1 MSVASCPGCIA
12 AGPVAEAAGRDAGL
26 PTHELIVPGVH
37 CVSCIRSVEGLLNAR
52 PDIAAARVNLSRK
65 RVAITAEPGM
75 DPAPWIEAL
84 TGIGFEAHE
93 ARDAGS
99 RTQDD
104 GLTLR
109 LGIAGFAMMNVMLL
123 SVAVWSGATD
133 ATRDFFHW
141 IAATISLPAAIY
153 CAQPFFVSAWSALRV
168 RRLNMD
174 VPISLAIL
182 LACGLSLYETT
193 QGGEHAY
200 FDAAL
205 SLTFFLLGGR
215 VLEKRMRQAARSA
228 AADLA
233 ALEPM
238 RVMRVDGDA
247 RVSVP
252 VDEVAA
258 GDTLWLAAG
267 ARVPVDGVLQS
278 EAAQVDRSAL
288 TGESDEILVMRDGAL
303 TAGEV
308 VLTGPVTMRTTVAAK
323 GSTLRRLIQIAA
335 QAEGARSRYTS
346 LADRAAG
353 VYAPLVHG
361 LSFAAF
367 VGWSVATGDMYHA
380 LTIAIATLIIT
391 CPCALGLAVPAVA
404 TVATGRLFRMGLL
417 VKSETA
423 LERLAE
429 VDTVVFDK
437 TGTLSAAA
445 LVVPEGMPDAA
456 RAVLK
461 ALAEAS
467 AHPLSRSVLPALVDV
482 TAAQLDGIA
491 EHRGNGVSGV
501 WRGQPVRFGNAIWVG
516 VGQGTVLDLGD
527 VHYALK
533 RREQVFANAT
543 DTLSQLR
550 KLGLEVH
557 ILTGDVAAN
566 AARVAAELGV
576 DHVHA
581 EVGPEAKQDLIEA
594 LQAEGRK
601 VVMVGDGLN
610 DTPALTR
617 AWASIAPGTALEA
630 SQNAADLVLLGQHL
644 SGIPAAIG
652 IARSAR
658 RRILEN
664 FGLAACYNAVAIP
677 LALAGFASPL
687 MAALAM
693 STSSI
698 TVTLNALR
706 TKATL

>member
-1 MSVASCPGCIA
+1 MSVASCPGCVA
-12 AGPVAEAAGRDAGL
+12 AGPIAEGAGRDAGL
-26 PTHELIVPGVH
+26 PTHELILPGIH
-37 CVSCIRSVEGLLNAR
+37 CAACIRSVEGLLNAR
-52 PDIAAARVNLSRK
+52 TDLAAARVNLSRK
-65 RVAITAEPGM
+65 RVAITAEPGL
-75 DPAPWIEAL
+75 DPAPWITAL
-84 TGIGFEAHE
+84 AEIGFEAHE
-93 ARDAGS
+93 ARDAG
-99 RTQDD
+99 RHAQDD

-141 IAATISLPAAIY
+141 IAAAISLPAAVY
-153 CAQPFFVSAWSALRV
+153 CAQPFFWSAWSVLRV

-174 VPISLAIL
+174 VPISLAII

-193 QGGEHAY
+193 QSGEHAY

-233 ALEPM
+233 ALEPL
-238 RVMRVDGDA
+238 RVTRIEGDKRVT
-247 RVSVP
+247 VP
-252 VDEVAA
+252 VDEVAQ

-267 ARVPVDGVLQS
+267 SRVPVDGILDS
-278 EAAQVDRSAL
+278 AGAQVDRSAL
-288 TGESDEILVMRDGAL
+288 TGESDEIAVAQGQAL

-308 VLTGPVTMRTTVAAK
+308 VLTGPVTMHTTVAAK
-323 GSTLRRLIQIAA
+323 GSTLRRLIQIAS

-346 LADRAAG
+346 LADRAGAI
-353 VYAPLVHG
+353 YAPLVHG

-367 VGWSVATGDMYHA
+367 VVWSLATGDWYNA
-380 LTIAIATLIIT
+380 LKIAIATLIIT

-429 VDTVVFDK
+429 VDTVVLDK

-445 LVVPEGMPDAA
+445 LVPPNDMPDAA
-456 RAVLK
+456 RGVLK
-461 ALAEAS
+461 ALAQSS
-467 AHPLSRSVLPALVDV
+467 AHPLSRSVLPVLKDV
-482 TAAQLDGIA
+482 APADLEQVT
-491 EHRGNGVSGV
+491 EHRGKGVSGV
-501 WRGQPVRFGNAIWVG
+501 WRGREVRFGNAAWVG
-516 VGQGTVLDLGD
+516 AGQGTVLRIAEAHHLL
-527 VHYALK
+527 A
-533 RREQVFANAT
+533 RREQVFDDA
-543 DTLSQLR
+543 DETLERLR
-550 KLGLEVH
+550 AMGLEVH
-557 ILTGDVAAN
+557 MLTGDRAEN

-581 EVGPEAKQDLIEA
+581 EVDPEAKQDLIEA
-594 LQAEGRK
+594 LQADGRK

-610 DTPALTR
+610 DTLALTR
-617 AWASIAPGTALEA
+617 AWASMAPGNALEA
-630 SQNAADLVLLGQHL
+630 SQNAADVVLLGQHL
-644 SGIPAAIG
+644 SGIPDAIA

-677 LALAGFASPL
+677 LALSGFASPL

-698 TVTLNALR
+698 TVTVNALR
-706 TKATL
+706 TRAKP

>member
-1 MSVASCPGCIA
+1 MSIASRPGCVA
-12 AGPVAEAAGRDAGL
+12 AGDVAETAGRDAGL
-26 PTHELIVPGVH
+26 PTHELILPGIH
-37 CVSCIRSVEGLLNAR
+37 CIACIRSVEGLLNSR
-52 PDIAAARVNLSRK
+52 PDITAARVNLSRK
-65 RVAITAEPGM
+65 RVAITAEPGI
-75 DPAPWIEAL
+75 DPAPWIAAL
-84 TGIGFEAHE
+84 TGVGFEAHE
-93 ARDAGS
+93 ARDAGAPS
-99 RTQDD
+99 QDD

-153 CAQPFFVSAWSALRV
+153 CAQPFFRSAWSALRGM
-168 RRLNMD
+168 RLNMD
-174 VPISLAIL
+174 VPIALAIV
-182 LACGLSLYETT
+182 LACGLSLYETS

-205 SLTFFLLGGR
+205 SLTFFLLAGR

-233 ALEPM
+233 ALEPL
-238 RVMRVDGDA
+238 RVTRIEGET

-252 VDEVAA
+252 VDDVAE

-267 ARVPVDGVLQS
+267 ARVPVDGVLDS
-278 EAAQVDRSAL
+278 GSAQVDRSAL
-288 TGESDEILVMRDGAL
+288 TGESDEIAVEQGASL

-335 QAEGARSRYTS
+335 HAEGARSKYTS

-361 LSFAAF
+361 LAIAAF
-367 VGWSVATGDMYHA
+367 VGWLIATGDMYHA

-391 CPCALGLAVPAVA
+391 CPCALGLALPAVS

-417 VKSETA
+417 VKSKTA

-445 LVVPEGMPDAA
+445 LVPHKDMPDEA

-461 ALAEAS
+461 ALAQAS
-467 AHPLSRSVLPALVDV
+467 AHPLSRSVLLLLNDVRPADLE
-482 TAAQLDGIA
+482 GIA
-491 EHRGNGVSGV
+491 EHRGNCVSASWNGAS
-501 WRGQPVRFGNAIWVG
+501 VRFGNATWVG
-516 VGQGTVLDLGD
+516 AGQGTVLQIRDT
-527 VHYALK
+527 VYALE
-533 RREQVFANAT
+533 RREQLFADAVNTVAR
-543 DTLSQLR
+543 LSDM
-550 KLGLEVH
+550 GFDVH
-557 ILTGDVAAN
+557 ILTGDSARN
-566 AARVAAELGV
+566 AARAANELGV
-576 DHVHA
+576 DNVHA
-581 EVGPEAKQDLIEA
+581 EVDPEAKQDLIER
-594 LQAEGRK
+594 LQVEGHK

-610 DTPALTR
+610 DTLALTR

-630 SQNAADLVLLGQHL
+630 SQNAADVVLLGQHL

-677 LALAGFASPL
+677 LCLAGFATPL

-706 TKATL
+706 TKAQT

>member
-12 AGPVAEAAGRDAGL
+12 AGEVAETAGRDAGL
-26 PTHELIVPGVH
+26 PTHELILPGVH
-37 CVSCIRSVEGLLNAR
+37 CVACIRSVEGLLNAR

-65 RVAITAEPGM
+65 RVAITAEPGI

-84 TGIGFEAHE
+84 TDIGFEAHE
-93 ARDAGS
+93 ARDAGN
-99 RTQDD
+99 RGQDD
-104 GLTLR
+104 GLTMR

-141 IAATISLPAAIY
+141 ISAAISLPAAIY
-153 CAQPFFVSAWSALRV
+153 CAQPFFRSAVSALRGM
-168 RRLNMD
+168 RLNMD
-174 VPISLAIL
+174 VPISLAII
-182 LACGLSLYETT
+182 LACGLSLYETS

-233 ALEPM
+233 ALEPL
-238 RVMRVDGDA
+238 RVTRIEGET

-252 VDEVAA
+252 VDDVAE

-267 ARVPVDGVLQS
+267 ARVPVDGALNS
-278 EAAQVDRSAL
+278 DAAQVDRSAL
-288 TGESDEILVMRDGAL
+288 TGESDEIAVARGAAL
-303 TAGEV
+303 TAGEI

-335 QAEGARSRYTS
+335 HAEGSKSRYTS

-367 VGWSVATGDMYHA
+367 IGWSVATGDMYNA
-380 LTIAIATLIIT
+380 LKIAIATLIIT

-445 LVVPEGMPDAA
+445 LVPSQEMPVEA
-456 RAVLK
+456 REILK
-461 ALAEAS
+461 ALAQAS
-467 AHPLSRSVLPALVDV
+467 AHPLSRSVLTLLKDV
-482 TAAQLDGIA
+482 SVADLEGIS
-491 EHRGNGVSGV
+491 EHRGNGVSGL
-501 WRGQPVRFGNAIWVG
+501 WNDQTVRFGNAAWIG
-516 VGQGTVLDLGD
+516 AGQGTVLQVGD
-527 VHYALK
+527 MIYSLE
-533 RREQVFANAT
+533 RREQSFADAA
-543 DTLSQLR
+543 DTVERLR
-550 KLGLEVH
+550 EMGFDVH
-557 ILTGDVAAN
+557 MLTGDSERN
-566 AARVAAELGV
+566 ATRVAAELGV
-576 DHVHA
+576 THVHA
-581 EVGPEAKQDLIEA
+581 EVDPEAKQDLIEQ
-594 LQAEGRK
+594 LQTEGRK

-610 DTPALTR
+610 DTLALTR

-630 SQNAADLVLLGQHL
+630 SQNAADVVLLGQHL

-664 FGLAACYNAVAIP
+664 FALAACYNAVAIP
-677 LALAGFASPL
+677 LSLAGFASPL

-706 TKATL
+706 TKA

>member
-1 MSVASCPGCIA
+1 MSVASCPGCLA
-12 AGPVAEAAGRDAGL
+12 AGPIAEASGRNAGL
-26 PTHELIVPGVH
+26 PTHELILPGVH
-37 CVSCIRSVEGLLNAR
+37 CVACIRSVEGLLNAR

-75 DPAPWIEAL
+75 DPAPWIAAL

-93 ARDAGS
+93 ARDTASSGK
-99 RTQDD
+99 DD

-153 CAQPFFVSAWSALRV
+153 CAQPFFRSAWSALRGA
-168 RRLNMD
+168 RLNMD
-174 VPISLAIL
+174 VPIALAIL
-182 LACGLSLYETT
+182 LACGLSLYETMT
-193 QGGEHAY
+193 GGAHAY

-205 SLTFFLLGGR
+205 SLTFFLLAGR
-215 VLEKRMRQAARSA
+215 VLETRMRQAARSA

-238 RVMRVDGDA
+238 RVTRLAGDT

-252 VDEVAA
+252 VDDVNA

-267 ARVPVDGVLQS
+267 ARVPVDGVLAS
-278 EAAQVDRSAL
+278 EAAQIDRSAL
-288 TGESDEILVMRDGAL
+288 TGESDEIAVAQSAPL

-308 VLTGPVTMRTTVAAK
+308 VLTGPVTMQTTVAAK

-445 LVVPEGMPDAA
+445 LSPEIDMPDQA
-456 RAVLK
+456 RSVLK
-461 ALAEAS
+461 ALAQSS
-467 AHPLSRSVLPALVDV
+467 AHPLSRSVLPLLSDVD
-482 TAAQLDGIA
+482 AADLDDIV
-491 EHRGNGVSGV
+491 EHRGNGVSALWMGK
-501 WRGQPVRFGNAIWVG
+501 PVRFGNAAWAG
-516 VGQGTVLDLGD
+516 VGQGTVLLIGTA
-527 VHYALK
+527 VYPLERK
-533 RREQVFANAT
+533 EQVFADAT
-543 DTLSQLR
+543 DTIARLR
-550 KLGLEVH
+550 DMGLDVH
-557 ILTGDVAAN
+557 ILTGDSARN

-576 DHVHA
+576 DRVHA
-581 EVGPEAKQDLIEA
+581 EVDPEAKQDLIEA
-594 LQAEGRK
+594 LQADGRK

-610 DTPALTR
+610 DTLALTR

-630 SQNAADLVLLGQHL
+630 SQNAADVVLLGQHL
-644 SGIPAAIG
+644 SGIPSAIG

-664 FGLAACYNAVAIP
+664 FGLAACYNMVAIP
-677 LALAGFASPL
+677 LALAGFATPL

-706 TKATL
+706 TKA

>member
-1 MSVASCPGCIA
+1 MA
-12 AGPVAEAAGRDAGL
+12 AAPAAEAVGRDTGL
-26 PTHELIVPGVH
+26 PTHELILPGVH
-37 CVSCIRSVEGLLNAR
+37 CVACIRSIEGLLNAR

-65 RVAITAEPGM
+65 RVAITAEPGL
-75 DPAPWIEAL
+75 DPAPWITAL

-93 ARDAGS
+93 ARDAG
-99 RTQDD
+99 RHAQDD

-141 IAATISLPAAIY
+141 IAATIALPAALY
-153 CAQPFFVSAWSALRV
+153 CAQPFFRSAWSALRGA
-168 RRLNMD
+168 RLNMD
-174 VPISLAIL
+174 VPIALAIL
-182 LACGLSLYETT
+182 LACGLSLYETMH
-193 QGGEHAY
+193 GGEHAY

-205 SLTFFLLGGR
+205 SLTFFLLAGR

-238 RVMRVDGDA
+238 RVTRIEGA
-247 RVSVP
+247 TRVSVP
-252 VDEVAA
+252 VEDVDA
-258 GDTLWLAAG
+258 GEILWLAAG
-267 ARVPVDGVLQS
+267 ARVPIDGVLASANVQL
-278 EAAQVDRSAL
+278 DRSAL
-288 TGESDEILVMRDGAL
+288 TGESDEISVTQGAPL

-367 VGWSVATGDMYHA
+367 VGWSVASGDVYHA
-380 LTIAIATLIIT
+380 LTVAIATLIIT

-437 TGTLSAAA
+437 TGTLSAAT
-445 LVVPEGMPDAA
+445 LVVPDAMPDAA

-467 AHPLSRSVLPALVDV
+467 AHPLSRSVLPALREV
-482 TAAQLDGIA
+482 TAAQLDGVT
-491 EHRGNGVSGV
+491 EHRGNGVSGL
-501 WRGQPVRFGNAIWVG
+501 WQGQRVRFGNSAWVG
-516 VGQGTVLDLGD
+516 VGRGTVLALGATHH
-527 VHYALK
+527 VLE
-533 RREQVFANAT
+533 RREQVFSDAT
-543 DTLSQLR
+543 ETLTRLR
-550 KLGLEVH
+550 DMGLEVH

-566 AARVAAELGV
+566 ASRVAAELSV

-610 DTPALTR
+610 DTLALTR

-630 SQNAADLVLLGQHL
+630 SQNAADVVLLGQHL
-644 SGIPAAIG
+644 SGIPTAIG
-652 IARSAR
+652 VARSAR

-706 TKATL
+706 TKAKL